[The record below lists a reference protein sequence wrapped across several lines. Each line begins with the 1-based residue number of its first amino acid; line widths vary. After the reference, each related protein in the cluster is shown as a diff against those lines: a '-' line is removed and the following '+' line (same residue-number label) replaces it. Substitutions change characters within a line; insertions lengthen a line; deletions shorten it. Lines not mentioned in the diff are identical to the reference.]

1 MDVSWIR
8 LGSGVAKAPD
18 PRTTRR
24 RRARLAMLALLS
36 ATVAA
41 AVAVAVGNSAWGA
54 ATDAGRA
61 TPVQAPD
68 GVIDAEFL
76 ARLGVGVRSGSTSM
90 RRLGEALAADGDVL
104 AIAAPTDGDDALA
117 AGTVAVLRMRAAAAA
132 PRTIV
137 PLTTIKA
144 RESGDHFGC
153 ALALRAMDTGAAAA
167 DTTGASASALLAAGA
182 DRAAGLTGAVELF
195 RVDYAPAADR
205 RGAYAEAA
213 TPRAVH
219 LTTLR
224 ADTPQ
229 PGAEYGSAIAFGDA
243 PAGGTAAESL
253 GSRTILAVGA
263 PRQDVATRFD
273 AGSVHLYRAVRP
285 SRGSTEAWLACDTI
299 TAPAPQHSAWFG
311 RAIALGGG
319 ILAIGCPGEDAHGGA
334 SSPGGRRTGDR
345 TLEARDGDAR
355 ESATGT
361 RANRHRNTPAPP
373 QVDGAGAVHLYA
385 LDPNG
390 HAHRFARLQSPSPE
404 AHAWFGHALAID
416 GTSLVVGEPLGSV
429 DHAGGRT
436 RCGRAWRFDLTALD
450 RPAEP
455 LRPAVSSR
463 HGAEGARLQHGM
475 GFGSMLAARGGL
487 ALVGAPGFDGAA
499 TDRGGPAVPVE
510 DLGLAYAY
518 QLGAT
523 APDTLLA
530 GPSPLPMSLFAHA
543 AALVPHAD
551 GTGCTAAI
559 GHLYV
564 EEEASDASPGVALF
578 DLPRT
583 VTPEAPP
590 RPPDTTGRA
599 SASTARPSR
608 SR

>member
-1 MDVSWIR
+1 MAVSWIR
-8 LGSGVAKAPD
+8 PGSGVAEAPD
-18 PRTTRR
+18 SRTTRR
-24 RRARLAMLALLS
+24 RWARLAMLALLS
-36 ATVAA
+36 ATVAVA
-41 AVAVAVGNSAWGA
+41 AEVGNGAWGA
-54 ATDAGRA
+54 STDEGGA
-61 TPVQAPD
+61 TPVQTPD
-68 GVIDAEFL
+68 GVIDPEFL
-76 ARLGVGVRSGSTSM
+76 ARLGGGVRSGSASM

-137 PLTTIKA
+137 TLATIKA

-153 ALALRAMDTGAAAA
+153 ALALRAMGTGAAGA
-167 DTTGASASALLAAGA
+167 DNTGAAASALLAAGA

-195 RVDYAPAADR
+195 RVEYAPAADR

-224 ADTPQ
+224 AGTPQ
-229 PGAEYGSAIAFGDA
+229 PGAEFGSAIAFGDA
-243 PAGGTAAESL
+243 PGGGTAAESL

-263 PRQDVATRFD
+263 PRHDADTRFD
-273 AGSVHLYRAVRP
+273 AGSVDLYRPERP

-345 TLEARDGDAR
+345 TLEARHGDAR
-355 ESATGT
+355 ESATET
-361 RANRHRNTPAPP
+361 RANRHRNTAAPP
-373 QVDGAGAVHLYA
+373 RVDGAGAVHLYA
-385 LDPNG
+385 LDPDG
-390 HAHRFARLQSPSPE
+390 HAHWFARLQSPSPE

-416 GTSLVVGEPLGSV
+416 GTSLLVGEPLGSV

-436 RCGRAWRFDLTALD
+436 RCGRGWRFHHPARD

-455 LRPAVSSR
+455 HRPAVSSS
-463 HGAEGARLQHGM
+463 HGADGARLQHGM
-475 GFGSMLAARGGL
+475 GFGSMLAARGGI

-518 QLGAT
+518 RLGAT

-543 AALVPHAD
+543 AALIPHAD

-559 GHLYV
+559 GHLHV
-564 EEEASDASPGVALF
+564 EEEAFAASPGVALF